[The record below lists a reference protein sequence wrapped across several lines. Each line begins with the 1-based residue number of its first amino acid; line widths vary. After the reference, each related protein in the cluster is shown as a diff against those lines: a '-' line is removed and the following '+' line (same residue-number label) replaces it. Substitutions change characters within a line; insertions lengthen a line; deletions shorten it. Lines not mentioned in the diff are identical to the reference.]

1 MSAITLTDIRKSYP
15 GGAQVL
21 HGVSMD
27 IQHGEFIVIVGPS
40 GCGKSTLL
48 RLLAGLDPCEQ
59 GELFIDGKR
68 ANDMAPQDRDI
79 GMIFQNYALYPHMTV
94 LENIAFGLELRKV
107 PKEER
112 LSRARAVADTLQ
124 LTPYLD
130 RKPGALSGGQRQ
142 RVAMGR
148 AMARD
153 CSTFLMDEPLSNLD
167 NALRVAMRTE
177 IKDLHRQLGATI
189 IYVTHDQTE
198 ALSLADRVA
207 VMKDGHLQQ
216 FDTPDMIYDQPINRF
231 VAGFLGSPAMNFVP
245 AGCIRNWEG
254 PRDVD
259 VGFRPEALTMS
270 RADVRGPAIQAHV
283 VLSEMTGA
291 TFIVHCESQAGR
303 ISAVVARG
311 ENLPTDGDKVWLA
324 LDPNQALCFDVTTGD
339 RLDYRTSRSTQ
350 MPGKHIV
357 NPAQSAAAVE
367 VYDQ

>member
-1 MSAITLTDIRKSYP
+1 MSAITFTDIRKSYP

-21 HGVSMD
+21 HGISMD

-48 RLLAGLDPCEQ
+48 RLLAGLDPCEH
-59 GELFIDGKR
+59 GELCIDGKR

-107 PKEER
+107 RKGER

-124 LTPYLD
+124 LTPYLS

-216 FDTPDMIYDQPINRF
+216 FDTPDMIYDQPVNRF
-231 VAGFLGSPAMNFVP
+231 VAGFLGSPAMNIVP
-245 AGCIRNWEG
+245 ADCIKAWEG

-259 VGFRPEALTMS
+259 VGFRPEALS
-270 RADVRGPAIQAHV
+270 VHRSAVEGPTIQAQV

-303 ISAVVARG
+303 LSAVVARG
-311 ENLPTDGDKVWLA
+311 GDLPQDGETVWLS
-324 LDPNQALCFDVTTGD
+324 LDPSQLLCFDAKTGD
-339 RLDYRTSRSTQ
+339 RSDHCTRSTKRA
-350 MPGKHIV
+350 PK
-357 NPAQSAAAVE
+357 SCAALTA
-367 VYDQ
+367 